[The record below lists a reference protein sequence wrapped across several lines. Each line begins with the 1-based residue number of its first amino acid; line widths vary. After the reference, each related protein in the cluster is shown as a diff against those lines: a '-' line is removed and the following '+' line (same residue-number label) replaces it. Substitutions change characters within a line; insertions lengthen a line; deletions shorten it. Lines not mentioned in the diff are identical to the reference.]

1 MVKSVI
7 PVTTIV
13 SKKTGNEIPK
23 IEIVLVDDS
32 GTNTNYTV
40 WGNRSQKVQT
50 KYQGTPILD
59 LRQVRVGD
67 FGERN
72 VSVRDD
78 SSMTIEPCVPEL
90 AIIREWWNRTK
101 GEGGR
106 SLSSGTRGGRFPTFE
121 E

>member
-1 MVKSVI
+1 M
-7 PVTTIV
+7 
-13 SKKTGNEIPK
+13 
-23 IEIVLVDDS
+23 
-32 GTNTNYTV
+32 
-40 WGNRSQKVQT
+40 QT
-50 KYQGTPILD
+50 EYQGTPILD

-78 SSMTIEPCVPEL
+78 SSMIIEPRVPEL
-90 AIIREWWNRTK
+90 SIIREWWNRTK

-106 SLSSGTRGGRFPTFE
+106 SLSAGTRGGRFPTFE